1 MGILNTVGEIA
12 GAVAAVEGAEKL
24 DPDAGL
30 LTKAAAAVAGFKGA
44 EAIEGMLEKKR
55 KTSPNR
61 LRTTRRRRTAAT
73 RRRHEHG
80 GRSGRGRAPRA
91 PVGPVLRSRQVG
103 HAVDR

>member
-44 EAIEGMLEKKR
+44 EAIEGLLEKKEE
-55 KTSPNR
+55 KPEQAADDTQATDGSDTSQ
-61 LRTTRRRRTAAT
+61 A
-73 RRRHEHG
+73 
-80 GRSGRGRAPRA
+80 
-91 PVGPVLRSRQVG
+91 
-103 HAVDR
+103 